1 VQLTYQSGGVVINR
15 FFQEYKY
22 KSKALLLSEYL
33 CTYFYLTKMLR
44 LFVHSFL
51 CLTFQG
57 CKQSFS
63 RAKEEFMQLSN
74 VDSPSCSNSITSQNQ
89 MGPQTMEAA
98 ESPIS
103 RQISDYEDTESVY
116 LKRNSVQQ
124 IISEQA
130 PDTTLSLRC
139 SSLWMDS

>member
-1 VQLTYQSGGVVINR
+1 MAFLESNDNLT
-15 FFQEYKY
+15 FF
-22 KSKALLLSEYL
+22 A
-33 CTYFYLTKMLR
+33 C
-44 LFVHSFL
+44 L

-57 CKQSFS
+57 CKQSFN
-63 RAKEEFMQLSN
+63 RVKEELMQLSN

-89 MGPQTMEAA
+89 MGPQNMEAA

-103 RQISDYEDTESVY
+103 GHISEYEDTESGIAVSLSSFCIIYSKYRLTDADSIMHLLSVY

-124 IISEQA
+124 IIAEQA

-139 SSLWMDS
+139 SSLWMES

>member
-1 VQLTYQSGGVVINR
+1 VEGVL
-15 FFQEYKY
+15 
-22 KSKALLLSEYL
+22 ALQ
-33 CTYFYLTKMLR
+33 FHLTKNI
-44 LFVHSFL
+44 HSCL

-63 RAKEEFMQLSN
+63 RVKEEFMQLSN
-74 VDSPSCSNSITSQNQ
+74 VDSPSCSNSITSQNH

-103 RQISDYEDTESVY
+103 GQISDYEDTESGITVSQSSFCIIYTKNRLTDADLIMHLLSVY

>member
-1 VQLTYQSGGVVINR
+1 
-15 FFQEYKY
+15 
-22 KSKALLLSEYL
+22 
-33 CTYFYLTKMLR
+33 
-44 LFVHSFL
+44 
-51 CLTFQG
+51 
-57 CKQSFS
+57 
-63 RAKEEFMQLSN
+63 
-74 VDSPSCSNSITSQNQ
+74 

-103 RQISDYEDTESVY
+103 RQTSDYEDTESGITVSQSSFCIIYTKNRLTDADSIMHLLSVY